1 MKDDMCEP
9 EVDLLRQ
16 VLGDP
21 ELSQMLS
28 QAPGGW
34 RSLSLPELD
43 RMGLDDDAARVVMA
57 LQDLVRHAYPELPL
71 RRLAASDDV
80 GRIYGERL
88 GGLTGEVMLAVALDG
103 QNHFLGEV
111 DIAAGGSH
119 GIAVTPKDVLRP
131 LIRMGASAFIL
142 VHNHPSGSPTPSIE
156 DVQMTRALMSVGEIV
171 GIELV
176 DHVIVGGRGG
186 GYCSLYDLGAMDVI
200 TETRRK
206 NGRNGARA

>member
-1 MKDDMCEP
+1 MRDDMSEP
-9 EVDLLRQ
+9 EVDLLTQ
-16 VLGDP
+16 VRGDP
-21 ELSQMLS
+21 ELSQLLS

-43 RMGLDDDAARVVMA
+43 RMGLDDDAVRVVMA

-71 RRLAASDDV
+71 RKLAASDDV
-80 GRIYGERL
+80 GPVYGERL

-119 GIAVTPKDVLRP
+119 GIAVTPRDVFRP
-131 LIRMGASAFIL
+131 LIRIGASAFIL

-176 DHVIVGGRGG
+176 DHVIVGARGG

-206 NGRNGARA
+206 SGRNGARA